1 MTSTPQRF
9 GQVAIVGLPN
19 AGKSTLVNALVG
31 VKVSI
36 VSAKPQTTR
45 SRITG
50 ITHVDGTQMV
60 LLDTPGIFDKP
71 VGALGKAMHLSIL
84 ESLGAIDAVVLVLDA
99 ASPPNKRATSLRR
112 LENVL
117 TEAGG
122 GSKKLP
128 LLLVLSKVD
137 TIPKKDAMEVLQWAA
152 TACPEA
158 HSYYATAAVRGHG
171 VADLGKTLAGLMPE
185 GPWAYDPEQT
195 STLPLQL
202 LAAEMTREEVF
213 RRLHQEIPYSLT
225 VVPEAWEEG
234 RHAATIRQQILV
246 QRDSHKAMVI
256 GKGGQ
261 MLKAISMAAR
271 TAIAELTGRPVH
283 LFLHV
288 KVAPGWEGD
297 KRLGEN

>member
-1 MTSTPQRF
+1 MNTMQRF

-31 VKVSI
+31 SKVSI

-50 ITHVDGTQMV
+50 IAHVAGTQMV

-99 ASPPNKRATSLRR
+99 SSPPSKRMTSLRR

-117 TEAGG
+117 SEAGG
-122 GSKKLP
+122 AAKKLP

-137 TIPKKDAMEVLQWAA
+137 TIAKKDAMEVLQWAA
-152 TACPEA
+152 AACPQA

-195 STLPLQL
+195 STLPMQL

-225 VVPEAWEEG
+225 VIPETWEEG
-234 RHAATIRQQILV
+234 KHAATIRQQILV

-261 MLKAISMAAR
+261 MLKTISIAAR
-271 TAIAELTGRPVH
+271 TSIAELTGRPVH

-297 KRLGEN
+297 ESIRL